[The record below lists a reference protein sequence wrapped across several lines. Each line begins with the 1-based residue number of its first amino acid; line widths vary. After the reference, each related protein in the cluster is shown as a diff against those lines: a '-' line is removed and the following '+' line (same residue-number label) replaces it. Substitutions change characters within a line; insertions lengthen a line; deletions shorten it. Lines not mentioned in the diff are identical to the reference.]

1 MSVDCSQYSITG
13 VFCPG
18 TCTRAPGAVDLA
30 RQIHVAYRQ
39 YGYRLAE
46 SAQYL
51 RACYDGK
58 SPFEAAGVG

>member
-1 MSVDCSQYSITG
+1 MSVDGSQYSITG

-39 YGYRLAE
+39 YGNRLAE
-46 SAQYL
+46 IAEHLGLY
-51 RACYDGK
+51 
-58 SPFEAAGVG
+58 AATVSRRLKQPD

>member
-1 MSVDCSQYSITG
+1 MLHRIRSPG
-13 VFCPG
+13 VFATVPA
-18 TCTRAPGAVDLA
+18 RAPGAVELA

-39 YGYRLAE
+39 YGNRLAE